1 MMQDAKKIFNQI
13 LKELSEKELR
23 EFIGKYCKTNAMQ
36 NKFLTHFSHK
46 IEVKA
51 EEKFQIIIDNC
62 IKACSSL
69 RGHFFIDP
77 RKTNAAMKPLF
88 KLIEKEKIGYHQ
100 KPYESYVFA
109 KLILENFGELYEN
122 FYEVQDTDIVDNL
135 FYEALELLDSICQSK
150 MTPFE
155 FKEEIFEDILMLS
168 QESYFNKSSSYY
180 DGGVDLDLL
189 SIVSV
194 FATTEEIFQIIEV
207 IDSKIERKDEY
218 DKKNFIALKIEL
230 LQKYHLNDA
239 LLAAIEENMDE
250 ADVRDMVIE
259 TALEKHE
266 IEKAIGYI
274 KDGIALYSEKNYAGT
289 VSKYEKKLLQV
300 YKNNKMHDDHLSFL
314 WEVYREDFSGEYY
327 DLLKKQ
333 YRGKEWK
340 EEVLKII
347 DEIKIHYSKSSFTY
361 GMSGKLADIYVKE
374 KMQDE
379 LFALIKEN
387 SYFNLLESYGT
398 YCKESYS
405 SEILKMY
412 EAYITNHLEQK
423 STRKQYA
430 QLAKLIKTL
439 SITYDGGE
447 AFARNIYRY
456 IKQKY
461 ANRPALLE
469 EMSILGSLDID
480 SSRDINKS
488 VAKEQKSL
496 F

>member
-23 EFIGKYCKTNAMQ
+23 EFIGKHCKTNAMQ
-36 NKFLTHFSHK
+36 NKFLTYFSHK
-46 IEVKA
+46 IEIKA

-77 RKTNAAMKPLF
+77 RKTNSAMKPLF
-88 KLIEKEKIGYHQ
+88 KLIEKEKISYHQ

-180 DGGVDLDLL
+180 DAGVDLDLL

-218 DKKNFIALKIEL
+218 DRKNFIALKIEL

-239 LLAAIEENMDE
+239 LSVAIEENMDE
-250 ADVRDMVIE
+250 EAVRDMVIE
-259 TALEKHE
+259 AALGKHE

-274 KDGIALYSEKNYAGT
+274 KGGIALYSEKNYAGI

-300 YKNNKMHDDHLSFL
+300 YKKNKMDDEYLSLL
-314 WEVYREDFSGEYY
+314 WQLYRKDFSGEYY
-327 DLLKKQ
+327 DLLKRQ
-333 YRGKEWK
+333 YREKEWK
-340 EEVLKII
+340 EQFLKII
-347 DEIKIHYSKSSFTY
+347 DEIKIKYSQGQFTY
-361 GMSGKLADIYVKE
+361 CISEKLADIYVKE
-374 KMQDE
+374 KMQEE

-387 SYFNLLESYGT
+387 EYFNFLESYGK
-398 YCKESYS
+398 YCKDSYSREILNMYESY
-405 SEILKMY
+405 IVK
-412 EAYITNHLEQK
+412 HLEHK
-423 STRKQYA
+423 NTRKQYA
-430 QLAKLIKTL
+430 QLANLIKNL
-439 SITYDGGE
+439 SVTYAGGE
-447 AFARNIYRY
+447 EVAGKIYRY
-456 IKQKY
+456 IKQRY
-461 ANRPALLE
+461 ASRPALLE
-469 EMSILGSLDID
+469 EMSILHYLD
-480 SSRDINKS
+480 SAPAQDIEKR
-488 VAKEQKSL
+488 VVKEQKSL

>member
-13 LKELSEKELR
+13 LKELSERELR
-23 EFIGKYCKTNAMQ
+23 EFIGKHCKTNAMQ

-46 IEVKA
+46 IEIKA

-69 RGHFFIDP
+69 KGHFFIDP
-77 RKTNAAMKPLF
+77 RKTNSAMKPLF
-88 KLIEKEKIGYHQ
+88 KLIEKEKISYHQ

-155 FKEEIFEDILMLS
+155 FKEEIFEDILILS
-168 QESYFNKSSSYY
+168 QESYFNKSSSHY
-180 DGGVDLDLL
+180 DAGVDLDLL
-189 SIVSV
+189 NIASM
-194 FATTEEIFQIIEV
+194 FGTAEECFKIIEV
-207 IDSKIERKDEY
+207 IDSKIERKDKY
-218 DKKNFIALKIEL
+218 DRQNFIALKIEL
-230 LQKYHLNDA
+230 LQKHHLDDE
-239 LLAAIEENMDE
+239 LSVTIKENMDE
-250 ADVRDMVIE
+250 ADVRDMVIK

-266 IEKAIGYI
+266 IAKAIGYI
-274 KDGIALYSEKNYAGT
+274 KDGIALYSEKNYSGI
-289 VSKYEKKLLQV
+289 VLKYEKKLLQV
-300 YKNNKMHDDHLSFL
+300 YKNNKMHDDYLSFL
-314 WEVYREDFSGEYY
+314 WEVYRIDFSGEYY
-327 DLLKKQ
+327 DLLKKK
-333 YRGKEWK
+333 YREKEWE

-347 DEIKIHYSKSSFTY
+347 DEVKIHYSKSSFTY
-361 GMSGKLADIYVKE
+361 GMSEKLADIYVKE

-387 SYFNLLESYGT
+387 PYFNFLESYGKH
-398 YCKESYS
+398 CKKSYS
-405 SEILKMY
+405 SEILNMY
-412 EAYITNHLEQK
+412 ESYITDHLEQK

-439 SITYDGGE
+439 SITYDDGE
-447 AFARNIYRY
+447 AFSGKIYRY

-469 EMSILGSLDID
+469 EMSILGSLNIN
-480 SSRDINKS
+480 SS
-488 VAKEQKSL
+488 
-496 F
+496 